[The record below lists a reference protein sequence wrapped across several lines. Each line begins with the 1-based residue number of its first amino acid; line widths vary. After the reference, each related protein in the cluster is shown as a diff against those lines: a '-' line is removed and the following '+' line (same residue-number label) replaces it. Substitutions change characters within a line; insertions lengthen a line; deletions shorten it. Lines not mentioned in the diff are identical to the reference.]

1 MNNLKSH
8 NNAEVT
14 NTDGATFRVS
24 YDQKKAEEIYQLSH
38 DLKGPIRSSDF
49 ARRNGKFCQR
59 SIRGNRHPNLLPH
72 QPTQFSIT
80 YRKIQQFVY
89 GRGSSRPLSS
99 SGQMRSNKSVD
110 LEIIPKRCSRKTR
123 PFKIF
128 SDIIISCI
136 YVCCNHSTHSKHLS
150 RVPRTRTEPLGPRPT
165 GFGPWITEFIDTK
178 INNNKGFFRF
188 LLVFSCLVLTVFS
201 TMDDYQQQASSILF
215 GLVSLT

>member
-38 DLKGPIRSSDF
+38 DLKGPCRSSDF

-72 QPTQFSIT
+72 QPTQFSIA
-80 YRKIQQFVY
+80 YRKIQQFIY
-89 GRGSSRPLSS
+89 GRGSLSS
-99 SGQMRSNKSVD
+99 ITSGQMRSNKPVD

-136 YVCCNHSTHSKHLS
+136 YVCCNHSTHSKHLPRVS
-150 RVPRTRTEPLGPRPT
+150 RTARPPGLGPNRSVRDQPISVR
-165 GFGPWITEFIDTK
+165 GS
-178 INNNKGFFRF
+178 
-188 LLVFSCLVLTVFS
+188 LL
-201 TMDDYQQQASSILF
+201 YQHIILQ
-215 GLVSLT
+215 